1 MTDKPET
8 PHPMSEEEIRELVR
22 REIAEREKLRKLEK
36 QVQQERDQALEDID
50 LHRKIIEE
58 EKRKF
63 YESNPD
69 YHEYINEI
77 GEVEWLTTEEMRAR
91 EQLFDDEIEEL
102 ESGKKRAQI
111 VLFLVFGLFLA
122 TVAVIITL
130 LSEKT
135 GSIQVISNIKGANII
150 LDSAPAEQL
159 TDAIF
164 TDIPVGKHVISVQ
177 KAGYK
182 IQGDQSR
189 TVDVKSK
196 EREIAIFTLT
206 PDLSDNLGSDDR
218 IKTIFSDESK
228 QDTPGSSTNP

>member
-1 MTDKPET
+1 MTEKPKT
-8 PHPMSEEEIRELVR
+8 PHPNSEEEIRKLVQ
-22 REIAEREKLRKLEK
+22 REIAEREKLREMEK
-36 QVQQERDQALEDID
+36 QIQQERGKALEDID

-58 EKRKF
+58 EKRKY
-63 YESNPD
+63 YESHPD
-69 YHEYINEI
+69 YHEYVNEM

-91 EQLFDDEIEEL
+91 DQLFDDEIEEL

-122 TVAVIITL
+122 TVALVIGL

-135 GSIQVISNIKGANII
+135 GSIQVISNVKGANII
-150 LDSAPAEQL
+150 LDSAPAEQV

-189 TVDVKSK
+189 TVDVKNK
-196 EREIAIFTLT
+196 EREIAIFTLA
-206 PDLSDNLGSDDR
+206 PDFSDNLESGEGIR
-218 IKTIFSDESK
+218 TIFSDESK
-228 QDTPGSSTNP
+228 QNTPGSSTNP

>member
-1 MTDKPET
+1 MTDKSKESQPK
-8 PHPMSEEEIRELVR
+8 SEEDIRKLVQ
-22 REIAEREKLRKLEK
+22 REIAEREKLRELEK
-36 QVQQERDQALEDID
+36 KVQKERDRALEDID

-58 EKRKF
+58 EKRKY
-63 YESNPD
+63 YESHPD
-69 YHEYINEI
+69 YHEYVNEM

-91 EQLFDDEIEEL
+91 DQLFDDEIEEL

-122 TVAVIITL
+122 TVALIIGL

-150 LDSAPAEQL
+150 LDSAPAEQA

-164 TDIPVGKHVISVQ
+164 SDIPVGKHVISVQ
-177 KAGYK
+177 MAGYK

-196 EREIAIFTLT
+196 EREIAIFTLV
-206 PDLSDNLGSDDR
+206 PDYSDNLESGEG
-218 IKTIFSDESK
+218 IKSIFSDESK
-228 QDTPGSSTNP
+228 QNTPGSSTNP

>member
-1 MTDKPET
+1 MTDNPET